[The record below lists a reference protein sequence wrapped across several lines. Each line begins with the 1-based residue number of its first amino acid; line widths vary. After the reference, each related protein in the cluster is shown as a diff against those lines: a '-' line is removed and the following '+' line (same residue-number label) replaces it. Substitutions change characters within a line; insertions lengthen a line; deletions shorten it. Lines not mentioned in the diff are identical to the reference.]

1 MTAGLWWR
9 CQEAGVLSI
18 HQLPPQVEA
27 SSVEAAEFLSIH
39 RFQQNVFPELQPG
52 PLRALVD
59 LDPPLPRACS
69 IFERGSGKPTY
80 LVPDKWAWSHMLILM

>member
-27 SSVEAAEFLSIH
+27 SSVKAAEFLSIH
-39 RFQQNVFPELQPG
+39 RFQQNIFPELQPG
-52 PLRALVD
+52 PLRALVS
-59 LDPPLPRACS
+59 LTSPYPCLLY
-69 IFERGSGKPTY
+69 F
-80 LVPDKWAWSHMLILM
+80 

>member
-69 IFERGSGKPTY
+69 LFLKEGVESPPTWFQISGRG
-80 LVPDKWAWSHMLILM
+80 LICSL